1 MLLLVISES
10 LLAKGTVYMKIF
22 YYPGCTVKT
31 KAKNLEESAI
41 AAMKA
46 LDIELVELSNWN
58 CCGTVFGMS
67 TDDLLHQLAPL
78 RNLLRVKEQGGDK
91 VTTMCSM
98 CYNTLKRANH
108 LIREDEEKKNLIA
121 DFMSEEDVRYEGEVE
136 VLHLLEVLRD
146 VVGFEKLKEKVKVPL
161 KGLKLDPYYGCML
174 TRPQEIGID
183 NLENPTILEDLLT
196 ALGAEVIRD
205 PMKTECCGS
214 YHTVNAVE
222 VVVDRG
228 YGILSSALKRGADA
242 MVLSCPLCD
251 YNMDHRQREI
261 AGKYVDF
268 SDIPVFYFTQLL
280 ALALGLDAGVGRF
293 DLNYVDPLPLL
304 KEKGLVA

>member
-1 MLLLVISES
+1 
-10 LLAKGTVYMKIF
+10 MKIF

-31 KAKNLEESAI
+31 KAKNLEESAL

-46 LDIELVELSNWN
+46 LDVELVELSNWN

-67 TDDLLHQLAPL
+67 TDDLVHQLAPL

-108 LIREDEEKKNLIA
+108 LIREDEEKKKLIA
-121 DFMSEEDVRYEGEVE
+121 DFMDEESVRYEGEVE
-136 VLHLLEVLRD
+136 VLHLMEVLRD
-146 VVGFEKLKEKVKVPL
+146 EVGFEAIKEKVKVPL
-161 KGLKLDPYYGCML
+161 NGLKLDPYYGCML

-183 NLENPTILEDLLT
+183 NLENPTIFEELLT
-196 ALGAEVIRD
+196 ALGAEVVKD

-214 YHTVNAVE
+214 YHTVNEVE

-228 YGILSSALKRGADA
+228 YGILHSALKRGADA
-242 MVLSCPLCD
+242 MVVSCPLCD

-261 AGKYVDF
+261 AEKYVDF
-268 SDIPVFYFTQLL
+268 KSIPVFYFSQLL
-280 ALALGLDAGVGRF
+280 TLALGLETKVSRF
-293 DLNYVDPLPLL
+293 DLNYVDPLPML
-304 KEKGLVA
+304 KEKKLVA

>member
-1 MLLLVISES
+1 
-10 LLAKGTVYMKIF
+10 MKIF

-108 LIREDEEKKNLIA
+108 LIREDEEKKTLLA
-121 DFMSEEDVRYEGEVE
+121 DFMSEEPVRYEGEVE

-146 VVGFEKLKEKVKVPL
+146 TVGFEKIKEKVKVPL

-174 TRPQEIGID
+174 IRPQEIGID
-183 NLENPTILEDLLT
+183 NMENPTIMEDLLT

-268 SDIPVFYFTQLL
+268 SNIPVFYFTQLL

>member
-1 MLLLVISES
+1 
-10 LLAKGTVYMKIF
+10 MKLF

-31 KAKNLEESAI
+31 KAKNLEASAL

-46 LDIELVELSNWN
+46 LDVELVEVSSWN

-78 RNLLRVKEQGGDK
+78 RNLLRVQEQGGDK

-108 LIREDEEKKNLIA
+108 LIRTDEEKKTLLA
-121 DFMSEEDVRYEGEVE
+121 DFMSEEPVQYEGGVE
-136 VLHLLEVLRD
+136 VLHLLEILRD

-174 TRPQEIGID
+174 TRPREIGLD
-183 NLENPTILEDLLT
+183 NLENPTIMEDFLT
-196 ALGAEVIRD
+196 ALGAEVVKD

-214 YHTVNAVE
+214 YHTVNEVE

-228 YGILSSALKRGADA
+228 YGILNSALKRGADA

-261 AGKYVDF
+261 VKKYVDF
-268 SDIPVFYFTQLL
+268 RGIPVFYFTQLL
-280 ALALGLDAGVGRF
+280 SVALGLEVEINHF
-293 DLNYVDPLPLL
+293 DLNYVDPIPLL
-304 KEKGLVA
+304 KERQLVA

>member
-1 MLLLVISES
+1 
-10 LLAKGTVYMKIF
+10 MKLF

-31 KAKNLEESAI
+31 KAKNLEASAI
-41 AAMKA
+41 AAMKE
-46 LDIELVELSNWN
+46 LDVELVEISSWN

-78 RNLLRVKEQGGDK
+78 RNLLRVQELGGDK

-108 LIREDEEKKNLIA
+108 LMREDEEKKTLLA
-121 DFMSEEDVRYEGEVE
+121 DFMSEEPVRYEGEVE
-136 VLHLLEVLRD
+136 VLHLLEIIRD

-174 TRPQEIGID
+174 TRPQEIGLD
-183 NLENPTILEDLLT
+183 NLENPTILEDFLT
-196 ALGAEVIRD
+196 ALGAEVIKD

-214 YHTVNAVE
+214 YHTVNEVE
-222 VVVDRG
+222 VVVERG
-228 YGILSSALKRGADA
+228 YGILNSALKRGADA

-261 AGKYVDF
+261 VKKYVDF
-268 SDIPVFYFTQLL
+268 RGIPVFYFTQLL
-280 ALALGLDAGVGRF
+280 SVALGLEVKINHF
-293 DLNYVDPLPLL
+293 DLNYVDPIPLL
-304 KEKGLVA
+304 KERQLVA

>member
-1 MLLLVISES
+1 
-10 LLAKGTVYMKIF
+10 MKLF

-31 KAKNLEESAI
+31 KAKNLEASAI
-41 AAMKA
+41 AAMKE
-46 LDIELVELSNWN
+46 LDVELVEISSWN

-78 RNLLRVKEQGGDK
+78 RNLLRVQELGGDK

-108 LIREDEEKKNLIA
+108 LMREDEEKKTLLA
-121 DFMSEEDVRYEGEVE
+121 DFMSEEPVRYEGEVE
-136 VLHLLEVLRD
+136 VLHLLEIIRD

-174 TRPQEIGID
+174 TRPQEIGLD
-183 NLENPTILEDLLT
+183 NLENPTILEDFLT
-196 ALGAEVIRD
+196 ALGAEVIKD

-214 YHTVNAVE
+214 YHTVNEVE
-222 VVVDRG
+222 VVVERG
-228 YGILSSALKRGADA
+228 YGILNSALKRGADA

-261 AGKYVDF
+261 VKKYVDF
-268 SDIPVFYFTQLL
+268 RGIPVFYFTQLL
-280 ALALGLDAGVGRF
+280 SVALGLEVEINHF
-293 DLNYVDPLPLL
+293 DLNYVDPIPLL
-304 KEKGLVA
+304 KERQLVA

>member
-1 MLLLVISES
+1 
-10 LLAKGTVYMKIF
+10 MKLF

-31 KAKNLEESAI
+31 KAKNLEVSAV
-41 AAMKA
+41 AAMKE
-46 LDIELVELSNWN
+46 LDIELVEIASWN

-78 RNLLRVKEQGGDK
+78 RNLLRVQEQGGDK

-108 LIREDEEKKNLIA
+108 LIREDEEKKKLLA
-121 DFMSEEDVRYEGEVE
+121 DFMIEEPVRYEGEVD

-183 NLENPTILEDLLT
+183 NLENPTIMEDFLT
-196 ALGAEVIRD
+196 ALGAEVVKD

-214 YHTVNAVE
+214 YHTVNEVG

-228 YGILSSALKRGADA
+228 YGILNSALKRGADA

-261 AGKYVDF
+261 VQKYVDF
-268 SDIPVFYFTQLL
+268 RGIPVFYFTQLL
-280 ALALGLDAGVGRF
+280 AVALGLEVAINHF
-293 DLNYVDPLPLL
+293 DLNYVDPIPLL
-304 KEKGLVA
+304 KERQLVA

>member
-1 MLLLVISES
+1 
-10 LLAKGTVYMKIF
+10 MKLF

-31 KAKNLEESAI
+31 KAKNLEASAI
-41 AAMKA
+41 AAMKE
-46 LDIELVELSNWN
+46 LDVELVEISSWN

-78 RNLLRVKEQGGDK
+78 RNLLRVQELGGDK

-108 LIREDEEKKNLIA
+108 LMREDEEKKTLLA
-121 DFMSEEDVRYEGEVE
+121 DFMSEEPVRYEGEVE
-136 VLHLLEVLRD
+136 VLHLLEIIRD

-174 TRPQEIGID
+174 TRPQEIGLD
-183 NLENPTILEDLLT
+183 NLENPTIMEDFLT
-196 ALGAEVIRD
+196 ALGAEVIKD

-214 YHTVNAVE
+214 YHTVNEVE
-222 VVVDRG
+222 VVVERG
-228 YGILSSALKRGADA
+228 YGILNSALKRGADA

-261 AGKYVDF
+261 VKKYVDF
-268 SDIPVFYFTQLL
+268 RGIPVFYFTQLL
-280 ALALGLDAGVGRF
+280 SVALGLEVEINHF
-293 DLNYVDPLPLL
+293 DLNYVDPIPLL
-304 KEKGLVA
+304 KERQLVA

>member
-1 MLLLVISES
+1 
-10 LLAKGTVYMKIF
+10 MKLF

-31 KAKNLEESAI
+31 KAKNLEASAV
-41 AAMKA
+41 AAMKE
-46 LDIELVELSNWN
+46 LDIELVEIASWN

-78 RNLLRVKEQGGDK
+78 RNLLRVQEQGGDK

-98 CYNTLKRANH
+98 CFNTLKRANH
-108 LIREDEEKKNLIA
+108 LIREDEEKKKLLA
-121 DFMSEEDVRYEGEVE
+121 DFMIEEPVRYEGEVE

-146 VVGFEKLKEKVKVPL
+146 VVGFEELKEKVKVPL

-174 TRPQEIGID
+174 TRPPEIGLD
-183 NLENPTILEDLLT
+183 NLENPTIMEDFLRT
-196 ALGAEVIRD
+196 LGAEVVRD

-214 YHTVNAVE
+214 YHTVNAVD

-228 YGILSSALKRGADA
+228 YGILNSALKRGADA

-261 AGKYVDF
+261 VQKYVDF
-268 SDIPVFYFTQLL
+268 PGIPVFYFTQLL
-280 ALALGLDAGVGRF
+280 AVALGLEVAINHF
-293 DLNYVDPLPLL
+293 DLNYVDPIPLL
-304 KEKGLVA
+304 KERQLVA

>member
-1 MLLLVISES
+1 
-10 LLAKGTVYMKIF
+10 MKLF

-31 KAKNLEESAI
+31 KAKNLEASAI
-41 AAMKA
+41 AAMKE
-46 LDIELVELSNWN
+46 LDVELIEISSWN

-67 TDDLLHQLAPL
+67 SDDLLHQLAPL
-78 RNLLRVKEQGGDK
+78 RNLLRVQEQGGDK

-108 LIREDEEKKNLIA
+108 LIREDDEKKKLLA
-121 DFMSEEDVRYEGEVE
+121 DFMSEEPVRYEGEVE
-136 VLHLLEVLRD
+136 VLHLLEILRD

-174 TRPQEIGID
+174 TRPQEIGLD
-183 NLENPTILEDLLT
+183 NLENPTILEDFLT
-196 ALGAEVIRD
+196 ALGAEVIKD

-214 YHTVNAVE
+214 YHTVNEVE
-222 VVVDRG
+222 VVVERG
-228 YGILSSALKRGADA
+228 YGILNSALKRGADA

-261 AGKYVDF
+261 VQKYVDF
-268 SDIPVFYFTQLL
+268 RGIPVFYFTQLL
-280 ALALGLDAGVGRF
+280 TVALGLEVAINHF

-304 KEKGLVA
+304 KERQLVA

>member
-1 MLLLVISES
+1 
-10 LLAKGTVYMKIF
+10 MKLF

-31 KAKNLEESAI
+31 KAKNLEASAI
-41 AAMKA
+41 AAMKE
-46 LDIELVELSNWN
+46 LDVELVEISSWN

-78 RNLLRVKEQGGDK
+78 RNLLRVQELGGDK

-108 LIREDEEKKNLIA
+108 LMREDEEKKTLLA
-121 DFMSEEDVRYEGEVE
+121 DFMSEEPVRYEGEVE
-136 VLHLLEVLRD
+136 VLHLLEIIRD

-174 TRPQEIGID
+174 TRPQEIGLD
-183 NLENPTILEDLLT
+183 NLENPTILEDFLT
-196 ALGAEVIRD
+196 ALGAEVIKD

-214 YHTVNAVE
+214 YHTVNEVE
-222 VVVDRG
+222 VVVERG
-228 YGILSSALKRGADA
+228 YGILNSALKRGADA

-261 AGKYVDF
+261 VQKYVDF
-268 SDIPVFYFTQLL
+268 RGIPVFYFTQLL
-280 ALALGLDAGVGRF
+280 TVALGLEVAINHF
-293 DLNYVDPLPLL
+293 DLNYVDPIPLL
-304 KEKGLVA
+304 KERQLVA